1 MLFFY
6 FLAVTLL
13 QFYLALFLPVSQRFW
28 DRTVFPTPHSY
39 TLVRLSL
46 LLLGTALTCIA
57 LPSPHSSALFG
68 TSPLS
73 TALPLP
79 LASSLLLSHVLVSS
93 LLLAPPLLPLSCT
106 ALPSPPLTPLLFSP
120 LILCLPPSFLLLY
133 YVQHSCALLSA
144 HPSLL
149 CPLLPPAMSSS
160 AMSCSALFCTT
171 LYFPALPFSPLFRRC
186 NPRNMYNNAMKVKK

>member
-28 DRTVFPTPHSY
+28 DQTVFPTPHSY

-106 ALPSPPLTPLLFSP
+106 ALPSPHSSALFSTYP
-120 LILCLPPSFLLLY
+120 LSSFLLLC

-149 CPLLPPAMSSS
+149 CPLLPPAMSCS
-160 AMSCSALFCTT
+160 AMSCSALFCTA
-171 LYFPALPFSPLFRRC
+171 LYFPALPSSPLFRRC

>member
-39 TLVRLSL
+39 ILVRLSL
-46 LLLGTALTCIA
+46 LLLGTALTYIA

-93 LLLAPPLLPLSCT
+93 LLLSPPLLPLPCT
-106 ALPSPPLTPLLFSP
+106 ALPSPHSSALFSTYP
-120 LILCLPPSFLLLY
+120 LS
-133 YVQHSCALLSA
+133 SALLSSSLLCTA
-144 HPSLL
+144 QLRTTLCSSLSSLPSAPSCYVLLCYVLLCSAVHYSLLPCPSLL
-149 CPLLPPAMSSS
+149 SFVPKMQPEE
-160 AMSCSALFCTT
+160 
-171 LYFPALPFSPLFRRC
+171 Y
-186 NPRNMYNNAMKVKK
+186 VQ